1 MKKNIILL
9 VLLLTGCNINNTS
22 ISTSNTSTSNSSEKK
37 YVYHNFAYV
46 HHFENDYYLEY
57 FTDGEITTF
66 SSLGVGNAEIGP
78 VEYIDFKDYGITNFI
93 GGDSISL
100 SYEGGMW
107 VTSILGGYACVEK
120 LYDIKYY
127 PSEIYEVNLTKEII
141 EEDQVHIGFSSSL
154 ENLDIE
160 NYYVI
165 SKDEKG
171 NIVQKKLDEYENNT
185 TLYYSFNT
193 KMSNPHKYS
202 YLYDFKIR

>member
-9 VLLLTGCNINNTS
+9 VLLLTGCNINGTS
-22 ISTSNTSTSNSSEKK
+22 TNSSLNSTSSSSEKN
-37 YVYHNFAYV
+37 YAYQDFAYI
-46 HHFENDYYLEY
+46 HHFENDYCQEY
-57 FTDGEITTF
+57 FTDGKISTF

-78 VEYIDFKDYGITNFI
+78 IEYIDFKDYGITNFV

-107 VTSILGGYACVEK
+107 VSAILGGYAVVEK
-120 LYDIKYY
+120 LYDIEYY
-127 PSEIYEVNLTKEII
+127 PSDIYEVNLTKEII
-141 EEDQVHIGFSSSL
+141 EEDQVHIGFSSTL
-154 ENLDIE
+154 EDLDIE
-160 NYYVI
+160 NDYVI

-202 YLYDFKIR
+202 YLYDYKIR